1 MDIPDYMPIYVQYSI
16 LYSTITTKQC
26 LHLYMYTLYSI
37 LGYGA
42 DSMVVYSLGVFAI
55 SMDLIPQQGLLSSE
69 VYTGITHGLGWYI
82 HRRFTKAAS
91 QTFR

>member
-1 MDIPDYMPIYVQYSI
+1 MSALVHVYTIQYSI
-16 LYSTITTKQC
+16 
-26 LHLYMYTLYSI
+26 
-37 LGYGA
+37 GYGA